1 MPELAGNNLKG
12 KKLGVLLTTAPA
24 HPNFRPALALM
35 NAALDM
41 GARVYLYCVDD
52 GVRAVASPEVQAL
65 KARGASLF
73 GCAYGAHRRNM
84 PLLPVHLR
92 LRAFF
97 IEQGQAII
105 DEFCRGHDEIGA
117 RVRATTGAGH
127 GKRRSSLKKIAL
139 RR

>member
-1 MPELAGNNLKG
+1 MADLVG

-35 NAALDM
+35 GAALDA

-73 GCAYGAHRRNM
+73 GCAYGAQRRN
-84 PLLPVHLR
+84 LPTDDAAAWSGLTVLADVVGSTDR
-92 LRAFF
+92 FVSF
-97 IEQGQAII
+97 
-105 DEFCRGHDEIGA
+105 
-117 RVRATTGAGH
+117 
-127 GKRRSSLKKIAL
+127 
-139 RR
+139 